1 MRTSWTCDQTRVT
14 FFTDSLLLQHVMRKQ
29 LRSFSDLEVYSVIL
43 VAVVVSAIVTYQAD
57 VSGVLL
63 WSTAFVST
71 LFAAAAFFAGLLVLK
86 RYQQDTDG

>member
-1 MRTSWTCDQTRVT
+1 VT
-14 FFTDSLLLQHVMRKQ
+14 FFTHNLLVQHVLRKQ
-29 LRSFSDLEVYSVIL
+29 ITNFSDLEVYSAIL

-63 WSTAFVST
+63 WSTAFFST
-71 LFAAAAFFAGLLVLK
+71 LFAAAAFFAGLLILK

>member
-1 MRTSWTCDQTRVT
+1 VT
-14 FFTDSLLLQHVMRKQ
+14 FFTRNLLVQHVLRKQ
-29 LRSFSDLEVYSVIL
+29 ITNFSDLEVYSAIL

-63 WSTAFVST
+63 WSTAFFST
-71 LFAAAAFFAGLLVLK
+71 LFAAAAFFAGLLILK

>member
-1 MRTSWTCDQTRVT
+1 MT
-14 FFTDSLLLQHVMRKQ
+14 FFTRNLLVQHVLRKQ
-29 LRSFSDLEVYSVIL
+29 ITNFSDLEVYSAIL

-63 WSTAFVST
+63 WSTAFFST
-71 LFAAAAFFAGLLVLK
+71 LFAAAAFFAGLLILK

>member
-1 MRTSWTCDQTRVT
+1 VT
-14 FFTDSLLLQHVMRKQ
+14 FFTGRLLVQHVLKEQ
-29 LRSFSDLEVYSVIL
+29 LRSFSDLEVYSAIL

-71 LFAAAAFFAGLLVLK
+71 LFAAAAFFAGLLIWK